1 MFSRILIANR
11 GEIALR
17 IIRACKDLQ
26 NDNNSVETVAVYSQ
40 ADENALYLGL
50 ADYAVCIGPP
60 ASAESYLNIPRIISA
75 AEITDVEA
83 IHPGCGFL
91 AENAHF
97 AEVCES
103 SNIRFIGPPAEVIRL
118 CGNKA
123 QAIEVAKANKIPTV
137 PGSDGLVETPDDAIA
152 VAGRIGYPVII
163 KAAGGGGGKGM
174 RVAHNDMTLRNNF
187 FLAQR
192 EAEASF
198 KDPSLYIEKYIERA
212 RHIEVQ
218 ILRDHEGTC
227 LHLGMRDCSLQR
239 RHQKLIEESP
249 PYRLSSR
256 LADAITRAAIKL
268 AHAVNYINAGTVEFL
283 VDPKGKR
290 FYFME
295 MNARLQVEHPITEMV
310 TGVDLV
316 EQQLRIAAGAKL
328 RMKQSRIEPKGVS
341 IECRINAEDPDD
353 DFKPSPGKL
362 TFYNPPGGPGVRMD
376 THIYSGY
383 TVPPYYDPM
392 IGKLIVY
399 GKKREDAIRCMRRAL
414 DEMVIEGIKTTVPLY
429 RAIFGNERFRQGG
442 VDTSFVESL
451 CAGKS

>member
-1 MFSRILIANR
+1 MFSRILVANR

-17 IIRACKDLQ
+17 IIRACKECADPPI
-26 NDNNSVETVAVYSQ
+26 ETVVVFSE
-40 ADENALYLGL
+40 ADRNALYLGL
-50 ADYAVCIGPP
+50 ADYAICIGPGP
-60 ASAESYLNIPRIISA
+60 GTESYLNIPRIISA

-103 SNIRFIGPPAEVIRL
+103 SNIRFIGPPAEVIEL
-118 CGNKA
+118 CGDKA
-123 QAIEVAKANKIPTV
+123 KAIEVAKANKIPTV
-137 PGSDGLVETPDDAIA
+137 PGSDGLVESPDEAIA
-152 VAGRIGYPVII
+152 VARRIGYPVIL

-192 EAEASF
+192 EAETAF
-198 KDPSLYIEKYIERA
+198 KNPSLYIEKYIDRA

-218 ILRDHEGTC
+218 ILRDREGNC
-227 LHLGMRDCSLQR
+227 VHLGMRDCSLQR
-239 RHQKLIEESP
+239 RHQKLIEETP
-249 PYRLSSR
+249 PANLPTRLG
-256 LADAITRAAIKL
+256 DAITRAAVKM
-268 AHAVNYINAGTVEFL
+268 AHAVKYVNAGTVEFL
-283 VDPKGKR
+283 VEGGRNPR

-316 EQQLRIAAGAKL
+316 HQQMRIASGNKL
-328 RMKQSRIEPKGVS
+328 RLKQNRIQTDGVS

-353 DFKPSPGKL
+353 NFKPSPGTIK
-362 TFYNPPGGPGVRMD
+362 FYNAPGGPGVRLD

-383 TVPPYYDPM
+383 QVPSHYDAM
-392 IGKLIVY
+392 IGKLVVHA
-399 GKKREDAIRCMRRAL
+399 KKRDDAIKRMRRAL
-414 DEMVIEGIKTTVPLY
+414 DEMVIEGINTTIPLY
-429 RAIFGNERFRQGG
+429 RSIFGNERFRRGG
-442 VDTSFVESL
+442 VDTSFIESL
-451 CAGKS
+451 AAGNA

>member
-17 IIRACKDLQ
+17 IIRTCKEHGI
-26 NDNNSVETVAVYSQ
+26 ETVVVYSE
-40 ADENALYLGL
+40 ADRNALYLGL
-50 ADYAVCIGPP
+50 ADYAVCIGPGP
-60 ASAESYLNIPRIISA
+60 SSESYLNIPRIISA

-103 SNIRFIGPPAEVIRL
+103 SNIRFIGPPPEVIKL

-123 QAIEVAKANKIPTV
+123 QAIEVAKQNKIPTV
-137 PGSDGLVETPDDAIA
+137 PGSDGIVQTPEEAIA
-152 VAGRIGYPVII
+152 VARKIDYPVIL

-192 EAEASF
+192 EAEAAF
-198 KDPSLYIEKYIERA
+198 KDPSLYVEKYIERA

-218 ILRDHEGTC
+218 ILRDSDGNC
-227 LHLGMRDCSLQR
+227 VHLGMRDCSLQR

-249 PYRLSSR
+249 PPNLPSR
-256 LADAITRAAIKL
+256 VADAITHAAIKF
-268 AHAVNYINAGTVEFL
+268 ANAVNYVNAGTVEFL
-283 VDPKGKR
+283 VDHRHR
-290 FYFME
+290 FYFIE
-295 MNARLQVEHPITEMV
+295 VNARLQVEHPVTEMV
-310 TGVDLV
+310 TGLDLV
-316 EQQLRIAAGAKL
+316 YQQIRIASGGKIRL
-328 RMKQSRIEPKGVS
+328 KQSRIENRGVA

-353 DFKPSPGKL
+353 GFKPSPGTVK
-362 TFYNPPGGPGVRMD
+362 FFNPPGGPGVRMD

-383 TVPPYYDPM
+383 TVPPYYDPL
-392 IGKLIVY
+392 IGKLIVHAE
-399 GKKREDAIRCMRRAL
+399 KRPEAINLMRRAL
-414 DEMVIEGIKTTVPLY
+414 DETIIEGIKTTIPLY
-429 RAIFGNERFRQGG
+429 RAIFGNERYRQGD
-442 VDTSFVESL
+442 VDTGFIESL
-451 CAGKS
+451 YASNP

>member
-11 GEIALR
+11 GEIAIR
-17 IIRACKDLQ
+17 IIRACKDLG
-26 NDNNSVETVAVYSQ
+26 VETVVVYSE
-40 ADENALYLGL
+40 ADKNALYLGL
-50 ADYAVCIGPP
+50 ADYAVCIGPGP
-60 ASAESYLNIPRIISA
+60 SAESYLNIPRIISA

-103 SNIRFIGPPAEVIRL
+103 SNIRFIGPSAETIQL

-123 QAIEVAKANKIPTV
+123 KAIDVAKSLKIPTV
-137 PGSDGLVETPDDAIA
+137 PGSDGIVENPDDAIP
-152 VAGRIGYPVII
+152 VARRIGYPVII

-192 EAEASF
+192 EAEAAF
-198 KDPSLYIEKYIERA
+198 KDSALYVEKYVERA

-218 ILRDHEGTC
+218 ILRDHEDTC
-227 LHLGMRDCSLQR
+227 IHLGMRDCSLQR

-249 PYRLSSR
+249 PPNLPSR
-256 LADAITRAAIKL
+256 VGDAITRAAVKL
-268 AHAVNYINAGTVEFL
+268 ANAVKYLNAGTVEFL
-283 VDPKGKR
+283 VDQRKKS

-310 TGVDLV
+310 TGIDLV
-316 EQQLRIAAGAKL
+316 HQQLRIASGGKL
-328 RMKQSRIEPKGVS
+328 RMKQSRIETKGVS

-353 DFKPSPGKL
+353 NFKPSPGKV
-362 TFYNPPGGPGVRMD
+362 TFYNPPGGPGVRVD
-376 THIYSGY
+376 THVYSGY
-383 TVPPYYDPM
+383 VVPPFYDPM
-392 IGKLIVY
+392 IGKLIVHA
-399 GKKREDAIRCMRRAL
+399 KKRDDAIRCMRRAL

-442 VDTSFVESL
+442 VDTSFIESL
-451 CAGKS
+451 RSGSS